1 MHPQLT
7 VLADSAN
14 ISQEGKLNILGEFN
28 TLFAESVPVAHP
40 IIWFVS
46 KLELGAGDFGQHRV
60 LLRLVNEDGDT
71 VLPPLTASMELPQP
85 QVYSGDPLFV
95 PLMLQVQ
102 NAQFPDY
109 GTYTFELRVDD
120 AIVATALL
128 FVRQPPQQPGV
139 SGT

>member
-46 KLELGAGDFGQHRV
+46 KLELGAGDF
-60 LLRLVNEDGDT
+60 
-71 VLPPLTASMELPQP
+71 S
-85 QVYSGDPLFV
+85 
-95 PLMLQVQ
+95 
-102 NAQFPDY
+102 
-109 GTYTFELRVDD
+109 
-120 AIVATALL
+120 
-128 FVRQPPQQPGV
+128 
-139 SGT
+139 